1 MDPGIQMLELAI
13 GIKEV
18 LTDAGFTTIDSLL
31 RTSPSDIATMLGI
44 ELYVGKI
51 IIDAAKQ
58 AAAVSDTSWQE
69 HDANY
74 ESIVALPAD

>member
-18 LTDAGFTTIDSLL
+18 LIDAGFTTIDSLL

-69 HDANY
+69 RDSNY